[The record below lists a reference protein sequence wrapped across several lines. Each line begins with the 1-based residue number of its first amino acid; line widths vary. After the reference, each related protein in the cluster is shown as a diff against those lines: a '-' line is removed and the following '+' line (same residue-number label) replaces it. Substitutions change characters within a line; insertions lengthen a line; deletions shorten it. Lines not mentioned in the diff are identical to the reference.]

1 MPSSPVVSLSKND
14 VSLWIFILVSH
25 TLLGY
30 VMACTGRMSLSNLF
44 GNLLQDLLSIRI
56 RRGGFDVGQSHQK
69 WLSTVSQYPSAI
81 SMSFVPIS
89 SLLSGVR
96 GSGFLS
102 HAINLYLRCEYDL
115 YYVYKY

>member
-1 MPSSPVVSLSKND
+1 MDIQLRY
-14 VSLWIFILVSH
+14 LIFILKS
-25 TLLGY
+25 G
-30 VMACTGRMSLSNLF
+30 MACTGRMNLNNLF
-44 GNLLQDLLSIRI
+44 VNLLQDLLSIRI

-102 HAINLYLRCEYDL
+102 HAINLYLRCEYNSHCFPF
-115 YYVYKY
+115 